1 MSDILF
7 LLLGMGIGLGMKVIM
22 AALDVAIKRLEKHV
36 PRP

>member
-22 AALDVAIKRLEKHV
+22 AALDVAIKRIEQDV
-36 PRP
+36 S